1 MGKCD
6 ALVSSVGADQEVIY
20 SKSTAT
26 QTWLFGYELTD
37 TIMVCCEKAVYFLAS
52 KKKVIFYSY
61 ACGQNVFLYYLIC
74 LNNYDQCHIFLTDFD
89 TG

>member
-1 MGKCD
+1 MHLVSTEKLIIFPMQKAENNKEDGFGKAD
-6 ALVSSVGADQEVIY
+6 ALVSTVGADQEVIY

-52 KKKVIFYSY
+52 KKKV
-61 ACGQNVFLYYLIC
+61 GLLVLFL
-74 LNNYDQCHIFLTDFD
+74 
-89 TG
+89 

>member
-1 MGKCD
+1 MHLQKGHNKDDGFKGAD
-6 ALVSSVGADQEVIY
+6 ALVSTVGADQEVIY

-52 KKKVIFYSY
+52 KKKVCFVSVNCSY
-61 ACGQNVFLYYLIC
+61 KMLKV
-74 LNNYDQCHIFLTDFD
+74 
-89 TG
+89 

>member
-1 MGKCD
+1 MS
-6 ALVSSVGADQEVIY
+6 VVGADQEVIY

-52 KKKVIFYSY
+52 KKKVSTIVYWMLLCAGYGSH
-61 ACGQNVFLYYLIC
+61 VI
-74 LNNYDQCHIFLTDFD
+74 
-89 TG
+89 